1 MSTGPELALTVAGG
15 KHRVYSS
22 RSIALAPGLLADRD
36 KRMGNSDSNVNNPAV
51 GLSPNLDT
59 EVGRVVV
66 ESGLATRSEIEFCR
80 EQQKQASDPNQRS
93 IADILVEHN
102 FITVNQAKRIRQT
115 IEERKGSQIPGYQL
129 LGKLGK
135 GAMATVYKAKQI
147 SLDRIV
153 AVKVLPKRSSDNIE
167 FVERF
172 YKEGK
177 AAARLAHNN
186 IVQAID
192 VGSTSDGYHYF
203 VMEYVEGKTLYD
215 VMQPPPVGE
224 GRAFTE
230 QAALDIIIQ
239 IADALHHAHQ
249 RGLIHR
255 DVKPKNILLTPQGV
269 AKLTDLGLARA
280 ADDKEAAES
289 EAGKAYGTPYYISP
303 EQIRGDVDIDFRA
316 DIYSLGATMYH
327 LVTGS
332 PPFDGE
338 TPSAVMHKHLKQPL
352 TPPDHINTALS
363 AGIGEI
369 IEVAMAKNREDRY
382 ASTTDMLE
390 DLRVVRTGHPPI
402 HARRQVDVDQIA
414 KIEETARTVDID
426 PSPGRAINWSHPMI
440 VTLLVICGISIFIN
454 LVLLIV
460 TLKS

>member
-1 MSTGPELALTVAGG
+1 MPPT
-15 KHRVYSS
+15 
-22 RSIALAPGLLADRD
+22 
-36 KRMGNSDSNVNNPAV
+36 DSNAT

-59 EVGRVVV
+59 EVGRVVS
-66 ESGLATRSEIEFCR
+66 EMGLATRTEIEFCR
-80 EQQKQASDPNQRS
+80 EQQKQSSDPNQRS
-93 IADILVEHN
+93 LADVLIEHN
-102 FITVNQAKRIRQT
+102 FITVNQAKRIRSQ
-115 IEERKGSQIPGYQL
+115 IEDRKTSQIPGYQL
-129 LGKLGK
+129 IGKLGK

-177 AAARLAHNN
+177 AAARLSHNN

-192 VGSTSDGYHYF
+192 VGSTPESYHYF

-215 VMQPPPVGE
+215 VMQPAPVGE

-230 QAALDIIIQ
+230 AEALDVVIQ

-303 EQIRGDVDIDFRA
+303 EQIRGDVDIDYRA
-316 DIYSLGATMYH
+316 DIYSLGATLYH
-327 LVTGS
+327 LLTGR
-332 PPFDGE
+332 PPFEAD
-338 TPSAVMHKHLKQPL
+338 TPAAVMHKHLKAPL

-363 AGIGEI
+363 
-369 IEVAMAKNREDRY
+369 
-382 ASTTDMLE
+382 
-390 DLRVVRTGHPPI
+390 
-402 HARRQVDVDQIA
+402 
-414 KIEETARTVDID
+414 
-426 PSPGRAINWSHPMI
+426 
-440 VTLLVICGISIFIN
+440 
-454 LVLLIV
+454 
-460 TLKS
+460 

>member
-1 MSTGPELALTVAGG
+1 MP
-15 KHRVYSS
+15 
-22 RSIALAPGLLADRD
+22 PP
-36 KRMGNSDSNVNNPAV
+36 SDSNSMSMAA
-51 GLSPNLDT
+51 NLDT

-66 ESGLATRSEIEFCR
+66 DSGLATRSEIEFCR
-80 EQQKQASDPNQRS
+80 EQQKQSSDPNQRS
-93 IADILVEHN
+93 LTDLLVEHA
-102 FITVNQAKRIRQT
+102 FITINQAKRIRQQV
-115 IEERKGSQIPGYQL
+115 EERKNYSQIPGYTL

-135 GAMATVYKAKQI
+135 GAMATVYKARQV
-147 SLDRIV
+147 SLDRTV

-177 AAARLAHNN
+177 AAARLSHNN

-192 VGSTSDGYHYF
+192 VGSSPEGYHYF

-224 GRAFTE
+224 GRAFSETE
-230 QAALDIIIQ
+230 ALDIMIQ
-239 IADALHHAHQ
+239 MADSLHHAHQ

-255 DVKPKNILLTPQGV
+255 DVKPKNILLTPQGI

-280 ADDKEAAES
+280 TDDKEAAET

-327 LVTGS
+327 LVTGH
-332 PPFDGE
+332 PPFDGD

-369 IEVAMAKNREDRY
+369 IEIAMAKNRDERY
-382 ASTTDMLE
+382 HGTEEMLE
-390 DLRVVRTGHPPI
+390 DLKLVRAGQAPI
-402 HARRQVDVDQIA
+402 HARRNVNLDHIQQIEENAKTVDQ
-414 KIEETARTVDID
+414 D
-426 PSPGRAINWSHPMI
+426 PPPVEQPPIWKHPM
-440 VTLLVICGISIFIN
+440 VVGLLVTQGVSLLAILIM
-454 LVLLIV
+454 LVVLL
-460 TLKS
+460 TS